1 MEVVVS
7 VQCVLAVCMGV
18 QEAAGFVSPVQPAVA
33 EEEVMALV
41 EVLVAEQALALVVVP
56 VAEQALASVVVEEAL
71 EEVIW
76 TST

>member
-1 MEVVVS
+1 MP
-7 VQCVLAVCMGV
+7 CVLAVCMGV

-33 EEEVMALV
+33 EEQVMALV
-41 EVLVAEQALALVVVP
+41 EVLVAEQALASVVVL
-56 VAEQALASVVVEEAL
+56 VAEQALASVVVLEEAL